1 MILYHGSHSIVE
13 QPRLLQPTRTL
24 DYGSG
29 FYTTTSK
36 LQAID
41 WIIKKSKRPDEP
53 KFVNIYEIDKKEL
66 KNLKVLWFERPSDEW
81 IDFVMRNRQD
91 ETYVHNYDIVY
102 GPVAND
108 KVYVQFGLFE
118 QHLIS
123 KETLLKELEVYKLV
137 DQMLFHTDRAMP
149 LLHFIKAEEVTI
161 CQQEH

>member
-53 KFVNIYEIDKKEL
+53 KFVNIYEIDEKEL

-81 IDFVMRNRQD
+81 IDFVMRNRQ
-91 ETYVHNYDIVY
+91 VHNYDIVY

-108 KVYVQFGLFE
+108 KVYVQFGLYE

-123 KETLLKELEVYKLV
+123 KETLLKELDVYKLV
-137 DQMLFHTDRAMP
+137 DQMLFHTEKAMP
-149 LLHFIKAEEVTI
+149 LLHFIKAEEITI